1 MSANKVVE
9 MPDVQMQATL
19 RAIREIQVALP
30 VVIEG
35 QKALARATRA
45 RYLALVKEGF
55 TQEQALELCK
65 Q

>member
-9 MPDVQMQATL
+9 MPNKQMETTL
-19 RAIREIQVALP
+19 KAIREIQEALP

-35 QKALARATRA
+35 QKALAQATRA

-55 TQEQALELCK
+55 TPEQALELCK